1 MCVHSGASGSA
12 AGGSGGMGELVQD
25 LLLDRP
31 PSPARL
37 AYTSEKHPRST
48 FNELNLIRKRHELC
62 DVVINVGSRKI
73 FAHRSAADRKMSY
86 TSFFWTFS

>member
-1 MCVHSGASGSA
+1 MLDLTHHHTGSAVA
-12 AGGSGGMGELVQD
+12 AGGAAGGASAGTSGSMGAELVQD

-48 FNELNLIRKRHELC
+48 FNELNLIRKSHELC
-62 DVVINVGSRKI
+62 DVVINVGNRKI
-73 FAHRSAADRKMSY
+73 FAHR
-86 TSFFWTFS
+86 

>member
-1 MCVHSGASGSA
+1 MGSSVPGA
-12 AGGSGGMGELVQD
+12 AGGASSSMGELVQD

-62 DVVINVGSRKI
+62 DVVIAVGNRKI
-73 FAHRSAADRKMSY
+73 FAHRYDPYNA
-86 TSFFWTFS
+86 F